1 MSEYKPLY
9 YLVECKLKEKIES
22 GVYKPGDVL
31 PVESELCAEYNVSRI
46 TIRKALSRL
55 EEEGLIEHQF
65 SKTPRV
71 KKNAIHR
78 HANRMRGLS
87 EELAQSGIRCSNYIL
102 KAELQEANENIAE
115 KMGIEPGEPLVYIER
130 LRYGNGEALCYQ
142 TMYLREKYCP
152 ELLSADLAASSIYT
166 MLEQEYKLPIA
177 TCKQTITAC
186 MSSYRLCALL
196 ELPERTALLKVT
208 NLGYLKDGNCFE
220 YALNYYIG
228 GNYEMSVEM
237 SRE

>member
-46 TIRKALSRL
+46 TIRKAISRL

-87 EELAQSGIRCSNYIL
+87 EELAQ
-102 KAELQEANENIAE
+102 
-115 KMGIEPGEPLVYIER
+115 
-130 LRYGNGEALCYQ
+130 
-142 TMYLREKYCP
+142 
-152 ELLSADLAASSIYT
+152 
-166 MLEQEYKLPIA
+166 
-177 TCKQTITAC
+177 
-186 MSSYRLCALL
+186 
-196 ELPERTALLKVT
+196 
-208 NLGYLKDGNCFE
+208 
-220 YALNYYIG
+220 IG
-228 GNYEMSVEM
+228 RAHV
-237 SRE
+237 